1 MSDAR
6 PVIKKSALRA
16 RLDFKEGRCTPCK
29 LDDEGLVESRDS
41 AAYDAIVARLERVE
55 EGNLGDCGSV
65 GGGVSEL
72 RFIKSGPGYRIYF
85 GEHNDIFVVL
95 NAGTKRTQRADIAI
109 AQKLWR
115 KYNA

>member
-6 PVIKKSALRA
+6 PREILFFEDGGFPEWMDVL
-16 RLDFKEGRCTPCK
+16 
-29 LDDEGLVESRDS
+29 ESRDS